1 MNLGGLLEGLGPATA
16 DALASLVNGELEGDH
31 DAVISGIEALQ
42 WAAEGDL
49 TFVGD
54 ARHARLWAEC
64 AASVALADRSLD
76 LGDWQRA
83 GRAVV
88 RVDDADQAMI
98 TVLETL
104 ERFADERR
112 DRPAIGVHPTAEID
126 PTATIG
132 AEVAIGAGTI
142 IGPRTT
148 ICDGAS
154 IEAGVRIHAD
164 CRIGRGVV
172 IHASVVIRER
182 TIVGDGSILHAG
194 VVLGSDGFGYRP
206 SPDGRGIRKIPHLG
220 HVEIGREVEIGA
232 NACIDRGKFGATS
245 IGDGSKIDNL
255 CQIGHNCRI
264 GRCVVISGL
273 TGIAGSCTVGDGAM
287 IGGGCG
293 IADHLRIGAG
303 ARLAARSGLMHDV
316 PDGETWA
323 GFPAHDIRQAMKEFA
338 LIRRLPEWSKKLKEL
353 LEPS

>member
-16 DALASLVNGELEGDH
+16 DALASLVGGELEGDGTT
-31 DAVISGIEALQ
+31 AITGIEAMQ
-42 WAAEGDL
+42 WAAGGDL
-49 TFVGD
+49 TFIGD
-54 ARHARLWAEC
+54 AKHARLWVES
-64 AASVALADRSLD
+64 AASVALVDRSLD
-76 LGDWQRA
+76 LGDWNRD

-88 RVDDADQAMI
+88 RVENADQAMI
-98 TVLETL
+98 TVLEAL
-104 ERFADERR
+104 ERVAEEQR
-112 DRPAIGVHPTAEID
+112 DAPPIGVHPTAEID
-126 PTATIG
+126 PTATLGID
-132 AEVAIGAGTI
+132 VAIGANTV

-148 ICDGAS
+148 VGDGTS
-154 IEAGVRIHAD
+154 IESGVRIHAD
-164 CRIGRGVV
+164 CTIGRGVV

-182 TIVGDGSILHAG
+182 TVVGDASILHAG

-232 NACIDRGKFGATS
+232 NACVDRGKFGATS
-245 IGDGSKIDNL
+245 IGDGTKIDNL

-338 LIRRLPEWSKKLKEL
+338 LIRKLPDWSKKLKAL

>member
-16 DALASLVNGELEGDH
+16 DALAALVDGELDGDGTV
-31 DAVISGIEALQ
+31 AISGIESLQ
-42 WAAEGDL
+42 RAGEGDL
-49 TFVGD
+49 TFIGD
-54 ARHARLWAEC
+54 ARHARLWAESR
-64 AASVALADRSLD
+64 ASVALVGRSLD
-76 LGDWQRA
+76 VGDWDRV
-83 GRAVV
+83 GRAIV

-98 TVLETL
+98 TVLEAI
-104 ERFADERR
+104 EQFAEGRR
-112 DRPAIGVHPTAEID
+112 DVPAPGIHPTAVID
-126 PTATIG
+126 PTASLGDDI
-132 AEVAIGAGTI
+132 AVGAGTV

-148 ICDGAS
+148 IGS
-154 IEAGVRIHAD
+154 RTTIEAGVRIHAD
-164 CRIGRGVV
+164 CAIGDGVV

-182 TIVGDGSILHAG
+182 TVVGDGSILHAG

-220 HVEIGREVEIGA
+220 HVEIGRDVEIGA
-232 NACIDRGKFGATS
+232 NTCVDRGKFGATS
-245 IGDGSKIDNL
+245 IGDGSKLDNL

-293 IADHLRIGAG
+293 IADHLTVGAG
-303 ARLAARSGLMHDV
+303 ARLGARSGLMHDV
-316 PDGETWA
+316 PPGETWA
-323 GFPAHDIRQAMKEFA
+323 GFPAKDIRHAMKEYA
-338 LIRRLPEWSKKLKEL
+338 VIRKLPDWSKRLNEL

>member
-16 DALASLVNGELEGDH
+16 DALASLVNGELDGEGGV
-31 DAVISGIEALQ
+31 VITGIEAMQ

-49 TFVGD
+49 TFIGD
-54 ARHARLWAEC
+54 AQHARLWAESR
-64 AASVALADRSLD
+64 ATVALVDRSLD
-76 LGDWQRA
+76 LGDWPKA

-104 ERFADERR
+104 ERVAESRR
-112 DRPAIGVHPTAEID
+112 DLPAVGVHPTAEID
-126 PTATIG
+126 PTAIVG
-132 AEVAIGAGTI
+132 VDVAIGAGTV

-148 ICDGAS
+148 IGDGVS

-164 CRIGRGVV
+164 CEIGREAF

-182 TIVGDGSILHAG
+182 TVVGERSILHAG

-220 HVEIGREVEIGA
+220 HVEIGRDVEIGA
-232 NACIDRGKFGATS
+232 NTCVDRGKFGATS
-245 IGDGSKIDNL
+245 IGDGTKIDNL

-293 IADHLRIGAG
+293 IADHLHIGAG
-303 ARLAARSGLMHDV
+303 ARLGARSGLMHDV
-316 PDGETWA
+316 PAGETWA
-323 GFPAHDIRQAMKEFA
+323 GFPAKDIRQAMKEFA
-338 LIRRLPEWSKKLKEL
+338 VIRKLPDWSKKLREL
-353 LEPS
+353 LETP

>member
-1 MNLGGLLEGLGPATA
+1 VNLDGLLEGLGHATA
-16 DALASLVNGELEGDH
+16 AALATLVDGDLDGDG
-31 DAVISGIEALQ
+31 DAAITGIEALQ
-42 WAAEGDL
+42 WAKGGDL
-49 TFVGD
+49 TFIGD
-54 ARHARLWAEC
+54 ARHARLWAES
-64 AASVALADRSLD
+64 AASVALVDRELD
-76 LGDWQRA
+76 LGDWVRP

-98 TVLETL
+98 TVLESL
-104 ERFADERR
+104 DEVARAGR
-112 DRPAIGVHPTAEID
+112 DAPAVGVHPTASID
-126 PTATIG
+126 PTATVG
-132 AEVAIGAGTI
+132 DDVAIGAGTI
-142 IGPRTT
+142 VGPRTV
-148 ICDGAS
+148 IGDGVS

-164 CRIGRGVV
+164 CTIGRGVV

-182 TIVGDGSILHAG
+182 TMVGDGSILHAG

-220 HVEIGREVEIGA
+220 HVEIGRDVEIGA
-232 NACIDRGKFGATS
+232 NSCIDRGKFGATS

-293 IADHLRIGAG
+293 IADHLRVGAG
-303 ARLAARSGLMHDV
+303 ARLGARSGLMHDV

-338 LIRRLPEWSKKLKEL
+338 VIRKLPDWSKKLKEL